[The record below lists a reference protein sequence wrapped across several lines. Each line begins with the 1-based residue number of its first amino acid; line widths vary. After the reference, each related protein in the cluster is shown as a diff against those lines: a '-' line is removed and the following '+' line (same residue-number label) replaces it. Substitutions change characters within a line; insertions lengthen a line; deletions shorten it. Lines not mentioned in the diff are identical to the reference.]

1 MEFIP
6 LHIKDAYIVSVK
18 LHQDHR
24 GHLAELFN
32 MNAYPEDITKYF
44 PVQQVTWSSNHK
56 NSVRGIHISPYAK
69 LLTCVRG
76 SVYDVVVD
84 MRPDSPSYLQWAAVH
99 LTSTNGLQILIP
111 SDCGHGYLALEED
124 AAVIYCQGGFFDK
137 SIPQHSASVFDPIL
151 SIAWPIKNPEE
162 NVLISSKDK
171 MVEYLNLPDK
181 RIIPHRKRILI
192 IGSTG
197 QVGSTFFHTIK
208 KNYPEFIVIGTTH
221 NLKKPQRL
229 SFDLE
234 SDAMDPLKMKLLLDA
249 CSPHVIIIAAAFTNV
264 NLCESQTEK
273 TNKINCEA
281 VVQIAKLG
289 KERNIKIIVFSTD
302 LVFNSPNPENFP
314 NCINTI
320 EKDIG
325 LREDSPTNPPNY
337 YGLSKL
343 KSEKALLCEVPTS
356 LIIRTSRIFGPEEVK
371 KNFANQVV
379 QNLLTGKEMTL
390 LSDELSCPTY
400 NKDLCEAVML
410 LIKKDCSGIYH
421 IVGPEVMSKYQWGL
435 KIAEYFKLD
444 SKWLI
449 PKSSDELKLPAP
461 RGKFTALSTHKFR
474 TEFPD
479 FKFKTLE
486 EALNEWKKSK
496 DHFPLADC

>member
-1 MEFIP
+1 
-6 LHIKDAYIVSVK
+6 
-18 LHQDHR
+18 
-24 GHLAELFN
+24 
-32 MNAYPEDITKYF
+32 
-44 PVQQVTWSSNHK
+44 
-56 NSVRGIHISPYAK
+56 
-69 LLTCVRG
+69 
-76 SVYDVVVD
+76 
-84 MRPDSPSYLQWAAVH
+84 
-99 LTSTNGLQILIP
+99 
-111 SDCGHGYLALEED
+111 
-124 AAVIYCQGGFFDK
+124 
-137 SIPQHSASVFDPIL
+137 
-151 SIAWPIKNPEE
+151 
-162 NVLISSKDK
+162 
-171 MVEYLNLPDK
+171 MVEYLNLADK

-197 QVGSTFFHTIK
+197 QVGSMFFHTIT

-249 CSPHVIIIAAAFTNV
+249 CSPHVIIIAAAFTNA

-273 TNKINCEA
+273 KTQGGKAEKYLWSPWDDKITNTVNCEA
-281 VVQIAKLG
+281 VAHIGKLG
-289 KERNIKIIVFSTD
+289 KERNIKIVNFSSD
-302 LVFNSPNPENFP
+302 YVFNSPNPENFP
-314 NCINTI
+314 NYINTT

-325 LREDSPTNPPNY
+325 LREDSSTNPPNY
-337 YGLSKL
+337 YGLSKV

-371 KNFANQVV
+371 KNFVNQVV
-379 QNLLTGKEMTL
+379 RNLSTGKEMSL

-496 DHFPLADC
+496 DQFPVADC